1 MRRDLHK
8 LFLQVKISNK
18 IETAPGKT
26 YKGGQHNKSEKYGG
40 ADYGEREAVP
50 DIGAT

>member
-26 YKGGQHNKSEKYGG
+26 YKAGQQHNKSEKSKYVE
-40 ADYGEREAVP
+40 Y
-50 DIGAT
+50 